1 METGWSANNQ
11 IRTATT
17 VAVTFGEKTM
27 KLLAQITADPASFTD
42 NGIAG
47 FFINLAQHYPW
58 LATTLLAIGAL
69 RVLFKPVMALLDGYI
84 KANCSPEEYGRL
96 QHFEAGPIYK
106 WLSFGLDLIG
116 SIKLPTLGIKPE
128 PKE

>member
-1 METGWSANNQ
+1 
-11 IRTATT
+11 
-17 VAVTFGEKTM
+17 M
-27 KLLAQITADPASFTD
+27 KLLAQITVDPASLVD

-47 FFINLAQHYPW
+47 YFINLAQHYPW

-106 WLSFGLDLIG
+106 WLSFGLDFIG